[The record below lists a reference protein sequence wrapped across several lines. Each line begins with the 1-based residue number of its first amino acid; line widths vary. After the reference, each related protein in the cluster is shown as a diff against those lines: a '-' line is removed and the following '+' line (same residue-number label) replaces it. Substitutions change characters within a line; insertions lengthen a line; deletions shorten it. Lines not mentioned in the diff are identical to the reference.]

1 MGAFFAFFFFFLG
14 FLVLE
19 FEADMD
25 LKNQLKLLCFL
36 LFFFDLID

>member
-1 MGAFFAFFFFFLG
+1 MGAFFLFSFLV

-25 LKNQLKLLCFL
+25 LKNQLKLL
-36 LFFFDLID
+36 